1 MFIQYYTKFKQKK
14 IYVRTYGA
22 LKLIIYRLYPKNLKS
37 SDKNFLS
44 NCVLKNIRKNETI
57 LVKGSQILKKRLMAL
72 QAFDAIQFY
81 LYRNR
86 LQKPD
91 KFSFFSSFFH
101 NSVVQKFLAFT
112 ICLEIVVRKRLKLWQ
127 SNTWVRGQIHKC
139 ISCFY

>member
-1 MFIQYYTKFKQKK
+1 MLKVKKNKNVYIVLYEVQTKK

-57 LVKGSQILKKRLMAL
+57 LVKGSQILKKPLMAL

-86 LQKPD
+86 L
-91 KFSFFSSFFH
+91 
-101 NSVVQKFLAFT
+101 
-112 ICLEIVVRKRLKLWQ
+112 
-127 SNTWVRGQIHKC
+127 
-139 ISCFY
+139 